1 VAAERAGLYVHIPF
15 CMTRCGYCDF
25 NTYAGLDELKGAYVD
40 ALVREAELAAP
51 DWAGVEFASVFFGGG
66 TPTSLPVADLV
77 KLLDHFR
84 TVFDV
89 AADAEITSEAN
100 PDTVDREY
108 LGAIRG
114 AGVKRLSLGVQSFD
128 PDVLEALE
136 RIHSPAS
143 ARGAYS
149 SARAA
154 GFGDINLDLIYGA
167 HGETLR
173 SWESTL
179 TEAVAMAPEHLSCY
193 ALTIEPATS
202 LGRKVAAG
210 LVPEPDPDL
219 QADMYDFACRVL
231 DEAGYEHYEVSN
243 WARPGHRCVHN
254 LGYWQGRPYLGLGAG
269 AHSYRDAR
277 RWWNVRPPQ
286 QYVEM
291 VVRGQLPIGGDE
303 ILTAGER
310 RTEKLLLG
318 LRTSSGVPA
327 TWLDP
332 ARVDDYA
339 QLGLA
344 ERRGSRLVL
353 TDKGMLLA
361 NHLLVSS
368 AESGRR

>member
-1 VAAERAGLYVHIPF
+1 
-15 CMTRCGYCDF
+15 
-25 NTYAGLDELKGAYVD
+25 
-40 ALVREAELAAP
+40 
-51 DWAGVEFASVFFGGG
+51 
-66 TPTSLPVADLV
+66 
-77 KLLDHFR
+77 
-84 TVFDV
+84 
-89 AADAEITSEAN
+89 
-100 PDTVDREY
+100 
-108 LGAIRG
+108 
-114 AGVKRLSLGVQSFD
+114 
-128 PDVLEALE
+128 
-136 RIHSPAS
+136 
-143 ARGAYS
+143 
-149 SARAA
+149 
-154 GFGDINLDLIYGA
+154 
-167 HGETLR
+167 
-173 SWESTL
+173 
-179 TEAVAMAPEHLSCY
+179 MAPEHLSCY